1 MPSEEVRSEL
11 KDIFRV
17 YKEVFPVDLPSAVPP
32 PRPFDDKLYITLE
45 EGT

>member
-17 YKEVFPVDLPSAVPP
+17 YKEVFLVDLPSAVPP
-32 PRPFDDKLYITLE
+32 PRPFNDKLYITLE